1 MLTIIQLSRSRCM
14 WPFFWHFSTW
24 HVVVIHRG
32 HSTVLTGR
40 LVDVI
45 LNVVV
50 IFLTDIVIAIRV
62 HGAAGCQG
70 LHDIVTVVG
79 RIHANIHDDNG
90 GRAGPAASL
99 SSLFQCN
106 HTITLAITALL
117 MLCSKIRVGFRI
129 HGLLDRSH
137 APSLH
142 VQSLVNWIII
152 CKIKDQLDE
161 LQNESWSNPNK
172 NAFLYKSSY
181 L

>member
-1 MLTIIQLSRSRCM
+1 M
-14 WPFFWHFSTW
+14 
-24 HVVVIHRG
+24 VIHRG

-45 LNVVV
+45 LDVVV
-50 IFLTDIVIAIRV
+50 IVLADIIIAIGV
-62 HGAAGCQG
+62 HDAARCQG

-90 GRAGPAASL
+90 GIVRALLPSL
-99 SSLFQCN
+99 TVQCN

-137 APSLH
+137 APGLH
-142 VQSLVNWIII
+142 VQSLVN
-152 CKIKDQLDE
+152 
-161 LQNESWSNPNK
+161 
-172 NAFLYKSSY
+172 
-181 L
+181 

>member
-1 MLTIIQLSRSRCM
+1 M
-14 WPFFWHFSTW
+14 
-24 HVVVIHRG
+24 VIHRG

-45 LNVVV
+45 LNIVV

-172 NAFLYKSSY
+172 NAFLYKSS
-181 L
+181 